1 MHEEVKLLLEGE
13 IKRLRNL
20 LEVHLRQ
27 HSVQLVPA
35 IDDKKKKK
43 KSTIL
48 NIGKTAKICV
58 IRLSQYVRVV

>member
-27 HSVQLVPA
+27 HSEQLVPA

-43 KSTIL
+43 KKHDFKDRKNCEDLCNST
-48 NIGKTAKICV
+48 
-58 IRLSQYVRVV
+58 

>member
-43 KSTIL
+43 K
-48 NIGKTAKICV
+48 KA
-58 IRLSQYVRVV
+58 RF

>member
-27 HSVQLVPA
+27 HPVQLVPA

-43 KSTIL
+43 KHDFKDRKNCKDLCNST
-48 NIGKTAKICV
+48 
-58 IRLSQYVRVV
+58 